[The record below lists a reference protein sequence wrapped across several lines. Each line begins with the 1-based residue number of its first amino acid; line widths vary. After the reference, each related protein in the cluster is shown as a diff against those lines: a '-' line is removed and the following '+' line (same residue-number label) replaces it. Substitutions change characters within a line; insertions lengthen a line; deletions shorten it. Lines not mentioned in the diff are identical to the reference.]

1 MKNAIDKKRA
11 NNDKNKLSF
20 GSALKKNVSF
30 YHITSKIVKTKFIFS
45 SKSTTEK
52 YKFKKA
58 INVIF

>member
-1 MKNAIDKKRA
+1 MKNTKDKKRT
-11 NNDKNKLSF
+11 NNDQKKLSF

-30 YHITSKIVKTKFIFS
+30 YHITSKIVRTKFRFS
-45 SKSTTEK
+45 SKDTHKK